1 MTFAWDEAKN
11 RTNIAKHGLSF
22 ATACRIFEGPVLT
35 AIDDRFEYGEVRRNS
50 IGAIEGVLVI
60 VVTHTDRDGTTRIIS
75 ARPAKRVE
83 RNTYEEALRQG
94 TDP

>member
-1 MTFAWDEAKN
+1 MTFEWDEAKN

-50 IGAIEGVLVI
+50 IGAIEGVFVL
-60 VVTHTDRDGTTRIIS
+60 VVTHTDRNGTTRIIS

-94 TDP
+94 IDP